1 MMEENSIIILK
12 DRDIISISG
21 SDSAS
26 FLQNVITND
35 INKLNE
41 SNSLYSA
48 LLTPQGKY
56 LYDFFI
62 LKREKNYL
70 IDCESETA
78 ENLLSCFQKYKLN
91 ANIEFK
97 NITLDNSVAIITYK
111 KFQQI
116 QKNDV
121 FDIVFSDPR
130 TNLIGARIISKLEK
144 LNLAIKKLGLKLTD
158 QEQYFETAHALGLP
172 IKGLKNLQNQIF
184 ALELNFEEIGA
195 IRKALD
201 KNNLKKK
208 GIDFKKGCYIGQEN
222 TSRMKVGNKLR
233 RRLFP
238 LKTSNELKDGSE
250 IFFKNKIIGKVMISK
265 PKAFG
270 LIKLYDPNIESFL
283 DEDLKCN
290 NSNINLVK
298 PYWFN
303 QR

>member
-12 DRDIISISG
+12 DRDIISVSG
-21 SDSAS
+21 NDSAS

-62 LKREKNYL
+62 LKHEKNYL
-70 IDCESETA
+70 IDCESETT
-78 ENLLSCFQKYKLN
+78 ENLLSCLQKYKLN

-97 NITLDNSVAIITYK
+97 NITSDNSVAIIAYE

-116 QKNDV
+116 KKNDV
-121 FDIVFSDPR
+121 VDIVFSDPR
-130 TNLIGARIISKLEK
+130 TNLMGARIISKLEK

-158 QEQYFETAHALGLP
+158 QEQYFEIAHALGLP

-184 ALELNFEEIGA
+184 ALELNFEEE
-195 IRKALD
+195 
-201 KNNLKKK
+201 K
-208 GIDFKKGCYIGQEN
+208 GVDFNKGCYVGQEN
-222 TSRMKVGNKLR
+222 TSRMKLGNKLR

-250 IFFKNKIIGKVMISK
+250 IFFKNKVIGKVMISK

-270 LIKLYDPNIESFL
+270 LIKLYDPSIESFL
-283 DEDLKCN
+283 NENLKCN
-290 NSNINLVK
+290 NSNVNLVK

>member
-41 SNSLYSA
+41 SSSLYSA

-56 LYDFFI
+56 LHDFFI
-62 LKREKNYL
+62 LKHGENYL
-70 IDCESETA
+70 IDCESETT

-97 NITLDNSVAIITYK
+97 NITSDNSVAIITYK

-121 FDIVFSDPR
+121 VDIVFSDPR
-130 TNLIGARIISKLEK
+130 TNLMGARIISKLEK

-158 QEQYFETAHALGLP
+158 QEQYFEIAHALGLP

-184 ALELNFEEIGA
+184 ALELNFEEE
-195 IRKALD
+195 
-201 KNNLKKK
+201 K

-250 IFFKNKIIGKVMISK
+250 IFFKNKVIGKVMISK
-265 PKAFG
+265 PKVFG

-298 PYWFN
+298 PYWFY
-303 QR
+303 QK

>member
-12 DRDIISISG
+12 DRDIISVSG
-21 SDSAS
+21 NDSAS

-62 LKREKNYL
+62 LKHEKNYL
-70 IDCESETA
+70 IDCESETT
-78 ENLLSCFQKYKLN
+78 ENLLSCLQKYKLN

-97 NITLDNSVAIITYK
+97 NITSDNSVAIIAYE

-116 QKNDV
+116 KKNDV
-121 FDIVFSDPR
+121 VDIVFSDPR
-130 TNLIGARIISKLEK
+130 TNLMGARIISKLEK

-158 QEQYFETAHALGLP
+158 QEQYFEIAHALGLP

-184 ALELNFEEIGA
+184 ALELNFEEE
-195 IRKALD
+195 
-201 KNNLKKK
+201 K
-208 GIDFKKGCYIGQEN
+208 GVDFNKGCYVGQEN
-222 TSRMKVGNKLR
+222 TSRMKLGNKLR

-250 IFFKNKIIGKVMISK
+250 IFFKNEVIGKVIISK

-290 NSNINLVK
+290 NSNINLLK

-303 QR
+303 QK

>member
-12 DRDIISISG
+12 DRDIISVSG

-41 SNSLYSA
+41 SGSLYSA

-62 LKREKNYL
+62 LKHGKNYL
-70 IDCESETA
+70 IDCESETT

-97 NITLDNSVAIITYK
+97 NITSDNSVAIITYK

-121 FDIVFSDPR
+121 VDIVFSDPR
-130 TNLIGARIISKLEK
+130 TNLMGARIISKLEK

-158 QEQYFETAHALGLP
+158 EEQYFETAHALGLP
-172 IKGLKNLQNQIF
+172 IKGLKKLQNQIF
-184 ALELNFEEIGA
+184 ALELNFEEE
-195 IRKALD
+195 
-201 KNNLKKK
+201 K
-208 GIDFKKGCYIGQEN
+208 GVDFKKGCYIGQEN
-222 TSRMKVGNKLR
+222 TSRMKLGNKLR
-233 RRLFP
+233 RRILP
-238 LKTSNELKDGSE
+238 LKTSDELKDGSE
-250 IFFKNKIIGKVMISK
+250 IFFKNKVIGKVMISK

-290 NSNINLVK
+290 NSNVTLVK

-303 QR
+303 QK

>member
-12 DRDIISISG
+12 DRDIISVSG
-21 SDSAS
+21 SDTSS

-62 LKREKNYL
+62 LKHGKNYL
-70 IDCESETA
+70 IDCESETT

-97 NITLDNSVAIITYK
+97 NITSDNSVAIITYK

-116 QKNDV
+116 QKNDIV
-121 FDIVFSDPR
+121 DIVFSDPR
-130 TNLIGARIISKLEK
+130 TNLMGARIISKLEK

-158 QEQYFETAHALGLP
+158 QEQYFEIAHALGLP
-172 IKGLKNLQNQIF
+172 IKGLKKLQNQIF
-184 ALELNFEEIGA
+184 ALELNFEEE
-195 IRKALD
+195 
-201 KNNLKKK
+201 K

-233 RRLFP
+233 KRLFP
-238 LKTSNELKDGSE
+238 LKTSNELRDGSE
-250 IFFKNKIIGKVMISK
+250 IFFKNKVIGKVMISK

-298 PYWFN
+298 PYWLN

>member
-12 DRDIISISG
+12 DRDIISVSG

-41 SNSLYSA
+41 SGSLYSA

-56 LYDFFI
+56 LHDFFI
-62 LKREKNYL
+62 LKHEKNYL
-70 IDCESETA
+70 IDCESESA
-78 ENLLSCFQKYKLN
+78 ENILSCFQKYKLN

-97 NITLDNSVAIITYK
+97 NITSDNSVAIITYK

-116 QKNDV
+116 QKNDIV
-121 FDIVFSDPR
+121 DIVFSDPR
-130 TNLIGARIISKLEK
+130 TNLMGARIISKLEK

-158 QEQYFETAHALGLP
+158 QEQYFEIAHALGLP

-184 ALELNFEEIGA
+184 ALELNFEEE
-195 IRKALD
+195 
-201 KNNLKKK
+201 K
-208 GIDFKKGCYIGQEN
+208 GVDFKKGCYIGQEN
-222 TSRMKVGNKLR
+222 TSRMKLGSKLR
-233 RRLFP
+233 RRILP
-238 LKTSNELKDGSE
+238 LKTSDELKDGSE
-250 IFFKNKIIGKVMISK
+250 IFFKNKVIGKVMISK

-290 NSNINLVK
+290 NSNVNLVK

>member
-12 DRDIISISG
+12 DRDIISVSG

-62 LKREKNYL
+62 LKHEKNYL

-97 NITLDNSVAIITYK
+97 NITSDNSVAIITYK

-121 FDIVFSDPR
+121 VDIVFSDPR
-130 TNLIGARIISKLEK
+130 TNLMGARIISKLEK

-172 IKGLKNLQNQIF
+172 IKGLKKLQNQIF
-184 ALELNFEEIGA
+184 VLELNFEEE
-195 IRKALD
+195 
-201 KNNLKKK
+201 K

-222 TSRMKVGNKLR
+222 TSRMKLGNKLR

-250 IFFKNKIIGKVMISK
+250 IFFKNEVIGKVMISK

-290 NSNINLVK
+290 NSNINLLK

-303 QR
+303 QK

>member
-12 DRDIISISG
+12 DRDIISVSG

-62 LKREKNYL
+62 LKHEKNYL

-97 NITLDNSVAIITYK
+97 NITSDNSVAIITYK

-121 FDIVFSDPR
+121 VDIVFSDPR
-130 TNLIGARIISKLEK
+130 TNLMGARIISKLEK

-158 QEQYFETAHALGLP
+158 QEQYFEIAHALGLP
-172 IKGLKNLQNQIF
+172 IKGLKKLQNQIF
-184 ALELNFEEIGA
+184 ALELNFEEE
-195 IRKALD
+195 
-201 KNNLKKK
+201 K
-208 GIDFKKGCYIGQEN
+208 GVDFKKGCYIGQEN
-222 TSRMKVGNKLR
+222 TSRMKLGNKLR

-250 IFFKNKIIGKVMISK
+250 IFFKNEVVGKVMISK

-290 NSNINLVK
+290 NSNVNLVK

-303 QR
+303 QS

>member
-12 DRDIISISG
+12 DRDIISVSG
-21 SDSAS
+21 SDSTS

-62 LKREKNYL
+62 LKHEKNYL

-97 NITLDNSVAIITYK
+97 NITSDNSVAIITYK

-121 FDIVFSDPR
+121 VDIVFSDPR
-130 TNLIGARIISKLEK
+130 TNLMGARIISKLEK
-144 LNLAIKKLGLKLTD
+144 LDLAIKKLGLKLTD
-158 QEQYFETAHALGLP
+158 QEQYFEMAHTLGLP
-172 IKGLKNLQNQIF
+172 IKGLKKLQNQIF
-184 ALELNFEEIGA
+184 ALELNFEEE
-195 IRKALD
+195 
-201 KNNLKKK
+201 K
-208 GIDFKKGCYIGQEN
+208 GVDFKKGCYIGQEN
-222 TSRMKVGNKLR
+222 TSRMKLGNKLR
-233 RRLFP
+233 RRILP
-238 LKTSNELKDGSE
+238 LKTSDELKDGSE
-250 IFFKNKIIGKVMISK
+250 IFFKNKVIGKVMISK

-290 NSNINLVK
+290 NSNINLLK

>member
-26 FLQNVITND
+26 FLQNIITND
-35 INKLNE
+35 IDKLNE

-56 LYDFFI
+56 LHDFFI
-62 LKREKNYL
+62 LKHEKNYL

-78 ENLLSCFQKYKLN
+78 ENLLSCFQQYKLN

-97 NITLDNSVAIITYK
+97 NITSDNSVAIIAYK

-116 QKNDV
+116 QKNDIV
-121 FDIVFSDPR
+121 DIVFSDPR
-130 TNLIGARIISKLEK
+130 TNLMGARIISKLEK

-158 QEQYFETAHALGLP
+158 EEQYFETAHALGLP
-172 IKGLKNLQNQIF
+172 IKGLKKLQNQIF
-184 ALELNFEEIGA
+184 ALELNFEEE
-195 IRKALD
+195 
-201 KNNLKKK
+201 K
-208 GIDFKKGCYIGQEN
+208 GIDFNKGCYIGQEN
-222 TSRMKVGNKLR
+222 TSRMKLGNKLR

-238 LKTSNELKDGSE
+238 LKTSNELKDRSE
-250 IFFKNKIIGKVMISK
+250 IFFKNEVIGKVMISK

-283 DEDLKCN
+283 DENLKCN
-290 NSNINLVK
+290 NSNVSLVK

-303 QR
+303 QK

>member
-12 DRDIISISG
+12 DRDIISVSG
-21 SDSAS
+21 NDSAS

-62 LKREKNYL
+62 LKHEKNYL
-70 IDCESETA
+70 IDCESETT
-78 ENLLSCFQKYKLN
+78 ENLLSCLQKYKLN

-97 NITLDNSVAIITYK
+97 NITSDNSVAIIAYE

-116 QKNDV
+116 KKNDV
-121 FDIVFSDPR
+121 VDIVFSDPR
-130 TNLIGARIISKLEK
+130 TNLMGARIISKLEK

-172 IKGLKNLQNQIF
+172 IKGLKKLQNQIF
-184 ALELNFEEIGA
+184 VLELNFEEE
-195 IRKALD
+195 
-201 KNNLKKK
+201 K
-208 GIDFKKGCYIGQEN
+208 GVDFKKGCYIGQEN
-222 TSRMKVGNKLR
+222 TSRMKLGNKLR

-250 IFFKNKIIGKVMISK
+250 IFFKNEVIGKVMISK

-270 LIKLYDPNIESFL
+270 LIKLYDPSIESFL
-283 DEDLKCN
+283 NENLKCN

-303 QR
+303 QS

>member
-56 LYDFFI
+56 LHDFFI
-62 LKREKNYL
+62 LKHGKNYL

-97 NITLDNSVAIITYK
+97 NITSDNSVAIITYK

-121 FDIVFSDPR
+121 VDIVFSDPR
-130 TNLIGARIISKLEK
+130 TNLMGARIISKLEK

-158 QEQYFETAHALGLP
+158 QEQYFEIAHALGLP
-172 IKGLKNLQNQIF
+172 IKGLKKLQNQIF
-184 ALELNFEEIGA
+184 ALELNFEEE
-195 IRKALD
+195 
-201 KNNLKKK
+201 K

-222 TSRMKVGNKLR
+222 TSRIKLRNKLR
-233 RRLFP
+233 RRILPIKKISGEFSENDII
-238 LKTSNELKDGSE
+238 KYKDSE
-250 IFFKNKIIGKVMISK
+250 VGKIMIDK
-265 PKAFG
+265 PYPFG
-270 LIKLYDPNIESFL
+270 LIKVVDP
-283 DEDLKCN
+283 DLKEFTDIELICGK
-290 NSNINLVK
+290 SKVK
-298 PYWFN
+298 ILKPEWI
-303 QR
+303 

>member
-26 FLQNVITND
+26 FLQNIITND
-35 INKLNE
+35 IDKLNE

-56 LYDFFI
+56 LHDFFI
-62 LKREKNYL
+62 LKHEKNYL
-70 IDCESETA
+70 IDCESEAA

-97 NITLDNSVAIITYK
+97 NITSDNSVAIIAYK

-121 FDIVFSDPR
+121 VDIVFSDPR
-130 TNLIGARIISKLEK
+130 TNLMGARIISKLEK

-158 QEQYFETAHALGLP
+158 QEHYFEIAHALGLP
-172 IKGLKNLQNQIF
+172 IKGLKKLQNQIF
-184 ALELNFEEIGA
+184 ALELNFEEE
-195 IRKALD
+195 
-201 KNNLKKK
+201 K

-222 TSRMKVGNKLR
+222 TSRMKLGNKLR
-233 RRLFP
+233 RRIFP
-238 LKTSNELKDGSE
+238 LKTSDELKDGSE
-250 IFFKNKIIGKVMISK
+250 IFFKNKVIGKVMISK

-290 NSNINLVK
+290 SSSVNLVR
-298 PYWFN
+298 PYWFSQN
-303 QR
+303 